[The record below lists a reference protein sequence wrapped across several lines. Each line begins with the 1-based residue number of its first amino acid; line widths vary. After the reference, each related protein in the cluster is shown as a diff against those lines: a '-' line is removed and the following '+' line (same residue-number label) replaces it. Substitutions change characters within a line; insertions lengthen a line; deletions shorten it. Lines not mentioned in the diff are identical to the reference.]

1 MKIKQFSSQFTD
13 LYSSLHCLCAFVLM
27 HIESLHCSST
37 SQIHLF
43 DSWTFCAEVHEL
55 KFTLDSGSLNEGLD
69 RAEVAPLYFRAAAT
83 NSWFVL
89 TCIVRICSLPCR
101 SSGAAS
107 GPQYACPSSEADA
120 PICLLS
126 SAKSAPTHTHTQEK
140 HVVNWL
146 LKKIKKYYLV
156 KEKCGIA
163 HVLTSLLSS
172 LQMWS
177 QTKSF

>member
-1 MKIKQFSSQFTD
+1 
-13 LYSSLHCLCAFVLM
+13 M
-27 HIESLHCSST
+27 HTESLHCYST

-69 RAEVAPLYFRAAAT
+69 RAEVAPLYVRAAAT

-89 TCIVRICSLPCR
+89 ACIVRICSLPCR

-107 GPQYACPSSEADA
+107 GPRYACPSSEADA
-120 PICLLS
+120 PICSLS
-126 SAKSAPTHTHTQEK
+126 FAKSAPTHTHTRKTCCQ
-140 HVVNWL
+140 L
-146 LKKIKKYYLV
+146 ASKKNKQNYYLV